1 MLAEIWIAPG
11 SEGPPGPNC
20 SWFCP
25 PPPCLTKTRSGPWN
39 VKSADCTG
47 NILVGESKTCI
58 ITNDD
63 NAAPTNVILELTRSH
78 SGHFLDNTDDN
89 DCADGNI
96 IAVTAVGFTFD
107 PVFIKIK
114 SSGIND
120 CNVGLRQWDVS
131 SIPDNAEII
140 SVEWLATFH
149 QNPGNQYP
157 PICDIVQL
165 DTQPSTAIDVQALM
179 DEINSNPSFVD
190 DDSFCSSGGA
200 KTVNLGPAAVAHLEN
215 VSLLNDWFA
224 FAIKARP
231 DTTQQSFHQSTY
243 SDEVNNPTTLRVVY
257 TIPGGSTGTTTE
269 RNRSRPGG
277 TLGGHP
283 PT

>member
-1 MLAEIWIAPG
+1 MTFINTKPKLVIPVIASILILGVLMPSMLLDDAFAKANKVTICHVPLGNPDNSQTIEV
-11 SEGPPGPNC
+11 SENAVAAHLAHGD
-20 SWFCP
+20 S
-25 PPPCLTKTRSGPWN
+25 L
-39 VKSADCTG
+39 
-47 NILVGESKTCI
+47 GECGETQI
-58 ITNDD
+58 VTY
-63 NAAPTNVILELTRSH
+63 LELRSH
-78 SGHFLDNTDDN
+78 SGHFLDNTADN

-96 IAVTAVGFTFD
+96 LVVTAVGFPFD

-114 SSGIND
+114 SSNIND

-140 SVEWLATFH
+140 SVEWIATFH

-165 DTQPSTAIDVQALM
+165 DTQPSTATDVQALM
-179 DEINSNPSFVD
+179 DEVNSNPSFVE

-200 KTVNLGPAAVAHLEN
+200 KTVNLGPSAVAHLEN

-231 DTTQQSFHQSTY
+231 DTTQQSFHQSAYT
-243 SDEVNNPTTLRVVY
+243 DEFFTQTTLRVVY
-257 TIPGGSTGTTTE
+257 TTT
-269 RNRSRPGG
+269 S
-277 TLGGHP
+277 
-283 PT
+283 